1 MTDVPLSSA
10 SPTIDGAAARREH
23 ACGTPPARP
32 QTFAERW
39 LAPRNLIVALIT
51 TILIV
56 GQWRYSILGGYE
68 VLAICLGTAVVTEIV
83 LSLFLRGTFPNV
95 QSAYV
100 SGISSTLLTKA
111 LGGDLWP
118 FVAVPA
124 LSIASKYVLAYKG
137 RHLWNPTN
145 FGVCCLV
152 LVAPSS
158 VTVLSHEFGNSLGTN
173 LAIWSMGFIIAWRAK
188 VIHLTFTYLA
198 AFTVLSW
205 ARATILGTEFATEF
219 APITGPMYQLF
230 LFFMVTDPRTVVSK
244 RKWQYVTV
252 ITIAVVEM
260 LFRLAN
266 DFELPGSALV
276 SNPPAMYALAV
287 VGPIAMFI
295 DLATKK
301 PAPRING

>member
-1 MTDVPLSSA
+1 MSQ
-10 SPTIDGAAARREH
+10 
-23 ACGTPPARP
+23 PPAAP
-32 QTFAERW
+32 PSVDAE
-39 LAPRNLIVALIT
+39 LAPASALSVARLSPRVLIVALIT
-51 TILIV
+51 VILVI
-56 GQWRYSILGGYE
+56 GQWRFSILAGYE
-68 VLAICLGTAVVTEIV
+68 VLALCLGTALITEIG
-83 LSLFLRGTFPNV
+83 LSLALRGTFPNL

-111 LGGDLWP
+111 LGGDWWP

-124 LSIASKYVLAYKG
+124 LSIASKYVLTYRN

-158 VTVLSHEFGNSLGTN
+158 VSVLSHEFGNDWSTNAVIWALG
-173 LAIWSMGFIIAWRAK
+173 AVIAWRAR
-188 VIHLTFTYLA
+188 VLHLTLTYVA
-198 AFTVLSW
+198 AFAALS
-205 ARATILGTEFATEF
+205 ALRAVILGTAFATEF

-230 LFFMVTDPRTVVSK
+230 IFFMITDPRTVVSQ

-252 ITIAVVEM
+252 LAIAVVEA

-287 VGPIAMFI
+287 VGPLAMFV
-295 DLATKK
+295 DLARRNR
-301 PAPRING
+301 AGSEAV

>member
-1 MTDVPLSSA
+1 MSDPSSA
-10 SPTIDGAAARREH
+10 LAAPSTRESRK
-23 ACGTPPARP
+23 PKPAP
-32 QTFAERW
+32 QPSFAERW

-51 TILIV
+51 TILVV
-56 GQWRYSILGGYE
+56 GQWQYSILGGYE
-68 VLAICLGTAVVTEIV
+68 VLAICLGTAVATELA
-83 LSLFLRGTFPNV
+83 LSLFLRGHVPNV

-100 SGISSTLLTKA
+100 SGISATLLTKTA
-111 LGGDLWP
+111 AGVWWP
-118 FVAVPA
+118 LFAVPA

-145 FGVCCLV
+145 FGVCCMV

-173 LAIWSMGFIIAWRAK
+173 LTIWSMGFVIAWRAK

-198 AFTVLSW
+198 AFSALSW
-205 ARATILGTEFATEF
+205 VRAAILGTAFATES

-230 LFFMVTDPRTVVSK
+230 LFFMITDPRTVVSK
-244 RKWQYVTV
+244 RKWQVVTV
-252 ITIAVVEM
+252 LAISVVEM

-266 DFELPGSALV
+266 DFELPGSAYV

-301 PAPRING
+301 PAPAKAV

>member
-1 MTDVPLSSA
+1 MSQ
-10 SPTIDGAAARREH
+10 
-23 ACGTPPARP
+23 PPAAP
-32 QTFAERW
+32 PSVDAE
-39 LAPRNLIVALIT
+39 LAPASALSVARLSPRVLIVALIT
-51 TILIV
+51 VILVI
-56 GQWRYSILGGYE
+56 GQWRFSILAGYE
-68 VLAICLGTAVVTEIV
+68 VLALCLGTALITEIG
-83 LSLFLRGTFPNV
+83 LSLALRGTFPNL

-111 LGGDLWP
+111 LGGDWWP

-124 LSIASKYVLAYKG
+124 LSIASKYVLTYRN

-158 VTVLSHEFGNSLGTN
+158 VSVLSHEFGNDWSTNAVIWALG
-173 LAIWSMGFIIAWRAK
+173 AVIAWRAR
-188 VIHLTFTYLA
+188 VLHLTLTYVA
-198 AFTVLSW
+198 AFAALS
-205 ARATILGTEFATEF
+205 ALRAAILGTAFATEF

-230 LFFMVTDPRTVVSK
+230 IFFMITDPRTVVSQ

-252 ITIAVVEM
+252 LAIAVVEA

-287 VGPIAMFI
+287 VGPLAMFV
-295 DLATKK
+295 DLARRNR
-301 PAPRING
+301 AGSEAV